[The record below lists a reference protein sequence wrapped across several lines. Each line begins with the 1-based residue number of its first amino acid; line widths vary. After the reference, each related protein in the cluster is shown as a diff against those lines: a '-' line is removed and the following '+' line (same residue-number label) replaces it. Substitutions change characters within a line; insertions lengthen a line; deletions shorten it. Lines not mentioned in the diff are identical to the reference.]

1 MIIMIIE
8 GTPEECLAYVE
19 WKESRLD
26 AIRSANLPAKP
37 HEPVIVPV
45 EPPKA
50 REEPIRTV
58 PKLPY
63 KGPLTKEQKTAIKE
77 MHARGAS
84 FEEIKEKLGI
94 YDGRKVFGVIRAEEL
109 HKKPSIET
117 EISKLHDIGCTR
129 GEIKERTGEKNTK
142 LIRKVIGE
150 KVRKEIA
157 EEQHQDNNIKLPL
170 TTIRRILAMDGEK
183 MVPAD
188 ISDVLEEEFGL
199 VVSVSEI
206 MDVIV
211 KHAKGMVQ

>member
-1 MIIMIIE
+1 MIIE
-8 GTPEECLAYVE
+8 GTQEECLAYVE
-19 WKESRLD
+19 WKESRLETTR
-26 AIRSANLPAKP
+26 AANLPATP
-37 HEPVIVPV
+37 PEPIIVPV
-45 EPPKA
+45 EPPKV
-50 REEPIRTV
+50 REEPI
-58 PKLPY
+58 PKLSH
-63 KGPLTKEQKTAIKE
+63 KGPLTKEQKASIRE
-77 MHARGAS
+77 MHASGAGL
-84 FEEIKEKLGI
+84 EAIKEKLGI
-94 YDGRKVFGVIRAEEL
+94 YDGRKIFGVIRADEL

-150 KVRKEIA
+150 KVKNEIA
-157 EEQHQDNNIKLPL
+157 KEQHQDNNIKLPP